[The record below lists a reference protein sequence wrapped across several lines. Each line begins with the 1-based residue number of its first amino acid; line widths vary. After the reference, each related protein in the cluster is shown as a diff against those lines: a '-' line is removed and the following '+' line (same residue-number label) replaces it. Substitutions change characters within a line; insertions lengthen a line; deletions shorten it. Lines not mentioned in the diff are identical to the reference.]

1 MPQIDHHKDAYR
13 PATKTKLE
21 LFENYLREWLPVFL
35 KSSYYM
41 EANIIDFF
49 SGPGEDKAGEP
60 GSPLRT
66 LKTVKEFYEAS
77 SLQVDFKQ
85 KKLNIIF
92 NEADKEKYERL
103 KEIIENFRAE
113 NEISD
118 SISIQVENKKF
129 ETLFPEL
136 NPRIKN
142 QFNLYFIDQSGLEHA
157 NQETFS
163 DLCKNKRTDF
173 LLFLAAS
180 AANRFKD
187 VAQKVLNLDDVT
199 MSELESNDDF
209 YQIHEILTNG
219 FRRKAQEIS
228 SDFYIIPFSLKQV
241 SNLYGVIFGSH
252 NILGAD
258 KFLSSAW
265 SISTDGSSN
274 LDQDIIEKMKKKLE
288 KKSSPGQSQLFAVD
302 ELRAEQI
309 KGEIYSAKIN
319 QLENKINEHLQNCPK
334 TNNLEIY
341 RLTINSGF
349 LAKHANELLLGLKND
364 CNLEFMKDG
373 KRTRSPGIGYKQTKD
388 SPTVEIIKN
397 G

>member
-13 PATKTKLE
+13 PATITKLE

-35 KSSYYM
+35 KSSYYK
-41 EANIIDFF
+41 EANIVDFF
-49 SGPGEDKAGEP
+49 SGPGEDNLGKP

-66 LKTVKEFYEAS
+66 LQTVKEFYDVS
-77 SLQVDFKQ
+77 SLQDDFKQ
-85 KKLNIIF
+85 KRLNIIF
-92 NEADKEKYERL
+92 NEASRKKCEQL
-103 KEIIENFRAE
+103 KEAIKKFRDG

-118 SISIQVENKKF
+118 YINIHIENKKF
-129 ETLFPEL
+129 EDLFPEI
-136 NPRIKN
+136 NPVIQE

-163 DLCKNKRTDF
+163 ELCRNKRTDF

-199 MSELESNDDF
+199 MNELESNSDF
-209 YQIHEILTNG
+209 YQVHEILTNG
-219 FRRKAQEIS
+219 FRRRAKEIS
-228 SDFYIIPFSLKQV
+228 PDFYIVPFSLKQV

-274 LDQDIIEKMKKKLE
+274 LDQDMIEKMKKKSE
-288 KKSSPGQSQLFAVD
+288 KQLSPGQSQLFAVD
-302 ELRAEQI
+302 KLRAEQI

-319 QLENKINEHLQNCPK
+319 QLENKIEYYIQSSST
-334 TNNLEIY
+334 TNNLEVY
-341 RLTINSGF
+341 KLTINSGF
-349 LAKHANELLLGLKND
+349 LPKHANELLLSLKND

-373 KRTRSPGIGYKQTKD
+373 KKTRSPGIGYKQTKD
-388 SPTVEIIKN
+388 GPTVEIIKN